1 MSAFAFAA
9 AAAAASRRMPTHETT
24 PKRKSNRRATCSKLK
39 PKRKVRAPT
48 GGGVAPPG
56 CSESNTFTFES
67 DFIDPIAFLSG
78 PMQVA
83 LLFQPYTMFDTPLGK
98 CCPDMLPDV

>member
-1 MSAFAFAA
+1 MSAFAFASNA
-9 AAAAASRRMPTHETT
+9 LNRRNMPTHETT

-48 GGGVAPPG
+48 AGGVAPPG
-56 CSESNTFTFES
+56 YSESNTFTFEQ
-67 DFIDPIAFLSG
+67 DFVDPIAFLSA

-83 LLFQPYTMFDTPLGK
+83 LLFQPYTMFDTLGK
-98 CCPDMLPDV
+98 CCPDMLPGM